1 MTWKKGLSTRACGRQ
16 PVSAPLRAIRW
27 GMRYGGRM
35 ALDPEQLTWIG
46 AALRCEPGQLSV
58 RLIAGDASPR
68 RYYRVAQSGQA
79 DDAVTAIFV
88 ASPASENNGAFIG
101 IGELFAH
108 QGVRVPHVMAS
119 DLKVGWFLLEDFGD
133 VLLAERLTPE
143 SVDALYAQALDT
155 LHTMQSS
162 FKGWAEVPPYDVG
175 RLQQELDVFP
185 EWFLGSLLG
194 QPLTAADDSGFAA
207 LCKMLRDSAMAQPQ
221 VLVHRD
227 FHSRNLMCLSDGG
240 LGVIDFQDAVIGP
253 VTYDVVSLLKD
264 CYVEW
269 PRAQQLAW
277 LAGFVEQAAADD
289 GDQDIDLNQWTEWFD
304 LMGLQRHLKVMGV
317 FSRLALRDGKP
328 DYLRDIPLV
337 MRYIEEVLALY
348 SARPEVSEFSTWWK
362 RIVAPVTD
370 DWDNIVQRVAGSL

>member
-1 MTWKKGLSTRACGRQ
+1 MS
-16 PVSAPLRAIRW
+16 
-27 GMRYGGRM
+27 
-35 ALDPEQLTWIG
+35 LDAEQLRWIG
-46 AALRCEPGQLSV
+46 AALQCESGQLSV

-79 DDAVTAIFV
+79 DTATTIFV
-88 ASPASENNGAFIG
+88 TSPPSENNAAFIG
-101 IGELFAH
+101 IGELLAH

-119 DLKVGWFLLEDFGD
+119 DLEAGWFLLEDFGD

-155 LHTMQSS
+155 LHSIQSPS
-162 FKGWAEVPPYDVG
+162 RGWAEVPPYDAG
-175 RLQQELDVFP
+175 RLQQELDLFP
-185 EWFLGSLLG
+185 EWFLASLLG
-194 QPLTAADDSGFAA
+194 QPLSAVDDSDFAA
-207 LCKMLRDSAMAQPQ
+207 LCRTLKHSALAQPQ

-227 FHSRNLMCLSDGG
+227 FHCRNLMCLSDGS

-253 VTYDVVSLLKD
+253 ITYDVVSLLKD

-277 LAGFVEQAAADD
+277 LAGFVEQAVIDD
-289 GDQDIDLNQWTEWFD
+289 CDQDIDLNQWTEWFD
-304 LMGLQRHLKVMGV
+304 LMGLQRHLKVLGV

-328 DYLRDIPLV
+328 CYLDDIPLV

-348 SARPEVSEFSTWWK
+348 SARSEVSAFSDWWK
-362 RIVAPVTD
+362 RIVAPAKD
-370 DWDNIVQRVAGSL
+370 EWDNIVQRVADPL